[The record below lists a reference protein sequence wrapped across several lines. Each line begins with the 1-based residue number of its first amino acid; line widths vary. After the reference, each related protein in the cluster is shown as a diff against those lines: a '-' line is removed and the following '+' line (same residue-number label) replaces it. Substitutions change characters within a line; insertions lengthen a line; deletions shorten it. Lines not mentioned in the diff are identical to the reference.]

1 MPEYNKNQIDSIKK
15 IFNQEKRTSRKPEL
29 NIFSLISAQYH
40 KENLNSD
47 VIAGLLDIKSNPEDS
62 RSLMDVF
69 LDALNS
75 SILEK
80 NQTSTN
86 NENIVSKIDKT
97 NFKDYEVEREENRI
111 DIIIKNKS
119 TSSAIIIE
127 NKINNAPDMDN
138 QIPRY
143 YEKLVDEKFEKIWVL
158 YLPLTKYK
166 KPEIDKWTICD
177 KEKKKIENSMVI
189 IPVYSRTGNSL
200 IKDWLEI
207 ALQKCNLISFN
218 TTFVLKQYKQ
228 ILEIN
233 AMNEIQ
239 LKKVGKFIE
248 LLKDKEGFD
257 SFSEAMNA
265 YNKVPEYL
273 ARNFEDKRILK
284 DFYKERNSWSTSNR
298 NEWAYK
304 CQHPNFDNIPEVIRI
319 SFHKD
324 GLKIQ
329 FWANEEG
336 TGDLS
341 KNVEPFL
348 DKWEGHKFKKSE
360 NLNEYYYEYD
370 LSDFSKMESFI
381 KIRLASKLN
390 QIGIP
395 LNKKDA
401 L

>member
-200 IKDWLEI
+200 ILYRT
-207 ALQKCNLISFN
+207 L
-218 TTFVLKQYKQ
+218 
-228 ILEIN
+228 
-233 AMNEIQ
+233 
-239 LKKVGKFIE
+239 FIE
-248 LLKDKEGFD
+248 SCTSLCFVRGKGFLGRV
-257 SFSEAMNA
+257 F
-265 YNKVPEYL
+265 
-273 ARNFEDKRILK
+273 F
-284 DFYKERNSWSTSNR
+284 
-298 NEWAYK
+298 
-304 CQHPNFDNIPEVIRI
+304 
-319 SFHKD
+319 
-324 GLKIQ
+324 
-329 FWANEEG
+329 
-336 TGDLS
+336 
-341 KNVEPFL
+341 
-348 DKWEGHKFKKSE
+348 
-360 NLNEYYYEYD
+360 
-370 LSDFSKMESFI
+370 DFSLKNQ
-381 KIRLASKLN
+381 KRLAPNPSFQPPKAAFF
-390 QIGIP
+390 
-395 LNKKDA
+395 KSVR
-401 L
+401 